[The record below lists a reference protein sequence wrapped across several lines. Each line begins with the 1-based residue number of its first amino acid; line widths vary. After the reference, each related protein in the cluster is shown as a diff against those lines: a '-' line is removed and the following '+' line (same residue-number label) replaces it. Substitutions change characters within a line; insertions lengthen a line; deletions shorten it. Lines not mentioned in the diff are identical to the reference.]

1 MPAFHEGE
9 VWLVGA
15 GPGDPGLMSLY
26 AIYAIQNAD
35 VIIYDALVDENCL
48 SLKAQKAKLEFV
60 GKRGGVKSPK
70 QPEITRK
77 IIDYAKQGLKVL
89 RLKGGDPFIFGRGGE
104 EAITLAHK
112 KIKFRIVPGVTAG
125 IGGLAYAGIPAT
137 HREINQ
143 SVLFLT
149 GHDEKGQLS
158 NRIDWEAVVKAAP
171 VIVMYMATRPF
182 EQIQK
187 HLLNNGRSENESI
200 AFVMHATTKKQKV
213 VISSLGNAI
222 EDMQKY
228 DVKSPAIIVVG
239 EVVDLRPIL
248 NWMDD
253 QEIHANESYHG

>member
-1 MPAFHEGE
+1 MPTFHAGE

-35 VIIYDALVDENCL
+35 VIIYDALVDESCL
-48 SLKAQKAKLEFV
+48 SLKAQDAQLEFV

-70 QPEITRK
+70 QPEITQK
-77 IIDYAKQGLKVL
+77 IINYAREGLKIL

-104 EAITLAHK
+104 EALALAREN
-112 KIKFRIVPGVTAG
+112 IKFRIVPGITAG

-158 NRIDWEAVVKAAP
+158 NRIDWQAVAKAAP

-182 EQIQK
+182 EKIQS
-187 HLLNNGRSENESI
+187 HLLQNGRAENEPI

-213 VISSLGNAI
+213 VVSNLGRAI
-222 EDMQKY
+222 EDMQEH

-239 EVVDLRPIL
+239 DVVNLRPIL
-248 NWMDD
+248 NWVDE
-253 QEIHANESYHG
+253 QEIQSDEAYHG